1 MPMARIITRS
11 ETCGQQLALDLIAR
25 GYGVEIVTPDS
36 VPDKFADLELR
47 VEENSGKL
55 VASVEAH
62 NGGRSAS
69 LDFVHHLRAPLADFG
84 PRTPESVEVVYLSGG
99 PLSLDAG
106 PSFKQVPLLA
116 KVPPPVI
123 KAVSAPAP
131 SVSAARPKSDPPDPP
146 PVAPIPA
153 NSVRS
158 RLVETVAVAR
168 THVVSTNGARAIISP
183 KPAVRLTRPS
193 AWQLRTTVA
202 TAGMLAL
209 ALVLAL
215 GVGRFGKSSTAVPEA
230 GSAKVAVPSIDSNA
244 LTADFGNTGTT
255 AEDAVVRASMIDKT
269 IIAKTVN
276 GKTVNGK
283 TVNGTTVNGTTTH
296 GTTIRAATIND
307 KTERS
312 RQHGD
317 GLIARDTVVYLD
329 ASRQPA
335 RKAQVAKGVAAN
347 TVTYLS
353 KPVPKPAK

>member
-1 MPMARIITRS
+1 MARIITRS

-47 VEENSGKL
+47 VEEDSGKL

-69 LDFVHHLRAPLADFG
+69 LDFVHHLRAPLADFE

-99 PLSLDAG
+99 PVNLDA

-116 KVPPPVI
+116 KVPPPGI
-123 KAVSAPAP
+123 KAASAPAP
-131 SVSAARPKSDPPDPP
+131 SLSAARPKSDPPDPF
-146 PVAPIPA
+146 PVDPVPA
-153 NSVRS
+153 NSGRS
-158 RLVETVAVAR
+158 RLVETAVVAR
-168 THVVSTNGARAIISP
+168 THVASTNGPRTIISP
-183 KPAVRLTRPS
+183 KPAVRLNRPS
-193 AWQLRTTVA
+193 AWQLRTTLA
-202 TAGMLAL
+202 TAGMLSL
-209 ALVLAL
+209 GLVLAL
-215 GVGRFGKSSTAVPEA
+215 GVGRFGKTPTAGPEA
-230 GSAKVAVPSIDSNA
+230 DSAEVAVPSIDSNA

-255 AEDAVVRASMIDKT
+255 AEDTVVRASMIDKT
-269 IIAKTVN
+269 IVGKTIN
-276 GKTVNGK
+276 GKAI
-283 TVNGTTVNGTTTH
+283 NGTTIH
-296 GTTIRAATIND
+296 GATIND
-307 KTERS
+307 KTEGS
-312 RQHGD
+312 RQHRD

-353 KPVPKPAK
+353 KPIPKPAK

>member
-69 LDFVHHLRAPLADFG
+69 LDFVHHLRAPLADFEPG
-84 PRTPESVEVVYLSGG
+84 TPESVEVVYLSGG
-99 PLSLDAG
+99 PVSLDAG
-106 PSFKQVPLLA
+106 ASPKQLPLLA
-116 KVPPPVI
+116 KVPTPGI
-123 KAVSAPAP
+123 KAASAGAP
-131 SVSAARPKSDPPDPP
+131 RLSAVRPKSDPPDPV
-146 PVAPIPA
+146 PVDPFPVDPVPA
-153 NSVRS
+153 NSGRS

-168 THVVSTNGARAIISP
+168 THVASAKGPTMSP
-183 KPAVRLTRPS
+183 RQAVRLNRPS
-193 AWQLRTTVA
+193 AWQWRAALA
-202 TAGMLAL
+202 TAGMLAM
-209 ALVLAL
+209 AVVLAL
-215 GVGRFGKSSTAVPEA
+215 GIGRFGKTPTGVPEA
-230 GSAKVAVPSIDSNA
+230 GSEEVALPSIDSNA
-244 LTADFGNTGTT
+244 LTADFENTGPA
-255 AEDAVVRASMIDKT
+255 AEDAIVRASTIDKT
-269 IIAKTVN
+269 IP
-276 GKTVNGK
+276 
-283 TVNGTTVNGTTTH
+283 
-296 GTTIRAATIND
+296 GTTIPGTTIHGATIND

-312 RQHGD
+312 RKHD

-329 ASRQPA
+329 ASHQPA

-353 KPVPKPAK
+353 KPIPKPAK

>member
-47 VEENSGKL
+47 VEEGSGKL

-69 LDFVHHLRAPLADFG
+69 LDFVHHLRAPLADFE

-99 PLSLDAG
+99 PVSLDAG
-106 PSFKQVPLLA
+106 ASPKQVPLLA
-116 KVPPPVI
+116 KVPPPGI
-123 KAVSAPAP
+123 KAASAPAP
-131 SVSAARPKSDPPDPP
+131 SLSAARPKSDPPDPF
-146 PVAPIPA
+146 PVDPVPA
-153 NSVRS
+153 NSGRS
-158 RLVETVAVAR
+158 LLVETVAVAR
-168 THVVSTNGARAIISP
+168 THVASTNGPPTIISP
-183 KPAVRLTRPS
+183 KPAVRLNRPS
-193 AWQLRTTVA
+193 AWQLRTTLA

-215 GVGRFGKSSTAVPEA
+215 GIGRFGKTPTAVPEA
-230 GSAKVAVPSIDSNA
+230 DSKAVAVPSIDSNA

-269 IIAKTVN
+269 IVGTKIIGKAI
-276 GKTVNGK
+276 GKTIQR
-283 TVNGTTVNGTTTH
+283 T
-296 GTTIRAATIND
+296 TIND

-312 RQHGD
+312 RQHRD

-329 ASRQPA
+329 ASGQPA